1 MTIKR
6 DSLNLTKLFG
16 KDRAQEDE
24 NLQHY
29 FIKTK
34 QYDEIKRGYK
44 ELVLGRKGAGKSA
57 LSIFDIHP
65 AFRKKFTNS

>member
-1 MTIKR
+1 MIKR

-29 FIKTK
+29 FIKTR
-34 QYDEIKRGYK
+34 QYEEIKRGDKAVSYTH
-44 ELVLGRKGAGKSA
+44 LTL
-57 LSIFDIHP
+57 P
-65 AFRKKFTNS
+65 TT